1 MSVNFRDIESADMPI
16 KLAYP
21 NDLFFPQIIDMLIS
35 ISAIRCEVKLEY
47 SNACIKMREKQ
58 IKG

>member
-21 NDLFFPQIIDMLIS
+21 NDFFSPQIIDMLIS
-35 ISAIRCEVKLEY
+35 IGAIHYGVKLEY
-47 SNACIKMREKQ
+47 SNVCIKMREKQ